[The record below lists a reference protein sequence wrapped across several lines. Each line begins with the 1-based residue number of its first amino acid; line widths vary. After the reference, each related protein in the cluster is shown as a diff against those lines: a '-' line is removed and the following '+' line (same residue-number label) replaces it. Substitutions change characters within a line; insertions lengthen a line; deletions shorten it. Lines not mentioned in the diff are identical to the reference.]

1 MMTGEMTMTMIG
13 RRLCVLLLML
23 AFALG
28 GIGTA
33 SAQQGDDNPGKVVEL
48 ESIDVV
54 GQIAKPQVFYILARA
69 SVRYEQLKLDQ
80 SFVDRIVQT
89 ARINPF

>member
-1 MMTGEMTMTMIG
+1 MTMIG
-13 RRLCVLLLML
+13 RLLRTL
-23 AFALG
+23 ALVAALTLG
-28 GIGTA
+28 W
-33 SAQQGDDNPGKVVEL
+33 SAAAQAQEGDDSANKVVEL

-69 SVRYEQLKLDQ
+69 NVRYEQLKLDQ

-89 ARINPF
+89 ARVNPF

>member
-1 MMTGEMTMTMIG
+1 MMMIG
-13 RRLCVLLLML
+13 RRFCVLALLL
-23 AFALG
+23 AFVLT
-28 GIGTA
+28 GISAA
-33 SAQQGDDNPGKVVEL
+33 SAQQGADNPGKVVEL

-69 SVRYEQLKLDQ
+69 NVRYEQLKLDQ